1 MGGKEDGKKVLGGG
15 TRLGAVVVCL
25 SLATGHLGE
34 LSLRQG
40 HDQNGPPSSSPSPF
54 FSPLSFVR
62 PTLSFPYVFHLLYT
76 QPLFSSL
83 QR

>member
-15 TRLGAVVVCL
+15 PLLGAVVVCL

-40 HDQNGPPSSSPSPF
+40 HDQNGPPFSSRSPF
-54 FSPLSFVR
+54 FSPLSLVC
-62 PTLSFPYVFHLLYT
+62 PTFSFPYVFRLLYT

>member
-1 MGGKEDGKKVLGGG
+1 MEGKSSGGRAL
-15 TRLGAVVVCL
+15 LGAIVVCL

-40 HDQNGPPSSSPSPF
+40 HDQNGPPFSSPSLF
-54 FSPLSFVR
+54 LSPRSFAR
-62 PTLSFPYVFHLLYT
+62 PKFSFPYVFRLLYT

>member
-1 MGGKEDGKKVLGGG
+1 MAGKEDGRKVLGGALL
-15 TRLGAVVVCL
+15 RAIVACL

-40 HDQNGPPSSSPSPF
+40 HDQNGPSFSSPSPF
-54 FSPLSFVR
+54 LSPLSFAL
-62 PTLSFPYVFHLLYT
+62 PKFSFPYVFCFLYT

>member
-1 MGGKEDGKKVLGGG
+1 MEGKSSGGALL
-15 TRLGAVVVCL
+15 RPIVVCL
-25 SLATGHLGE
+25 SLATGHLGK

-40 HDQNGPPSSSPSPF
+40 HDQNGPPFSSPSPF
-54 FSPLSFVR
+54 LLPLSFAL
-62 PTLSFPYVFHLLYT
+62 PEFSFPYVFRFLYT